1 MITLNNDL
9 KLSQEDLFY
18 YKTSFEN
25 IMFDKNF
32 LDIFKLSKL
41 RRFLNKIS

>member
-1 MITLNNDL
+1 MITLNNNL
-9 KLSQEDLFY
+9 KLSQEDLVY

-41 RRFLNKIS
+41 RRFLNEIS

>member
-41 RRFLNKIS
+41 RRFLNEIS